1 MNKFH
6 GVSVVLAT
14 VLMIGC
20 GGGLRPPP
28 TFIRTLDE
36 AGTWRSIEVRSGLE
50 GDELWTTTVDAM
62 ARSFDLEVMDK
73 PSGYIRTSWKFTF
86 IRSGEVID
94 RYRARIVVKFQG
106 TDWTTLEVKSEANW
120 LSDRG
125 WEVGYDSRLL
135 EDVFGDLQGR
145 LGRVRR

>member
-1 MNKFH
+1 M
-6 GVSVVLAT
+6 
-14 VLMIGC
+14 
-20 GGGLRPPP
+20 
-28 TFIRTLDE
+28 
-36 AGTWRSIEVRSGLE
+36 
-50 GDELWTTTVDAM
+50 WTTTVDAM

-73 PSGYIRTSWKFTF
+73 PSGYIRTTWKFTF
-86 IRSGEVID
+86 INSGEVID

-120 LSDRG
+120 LSERG

-145 LGRVRR
+145 IGRVRR